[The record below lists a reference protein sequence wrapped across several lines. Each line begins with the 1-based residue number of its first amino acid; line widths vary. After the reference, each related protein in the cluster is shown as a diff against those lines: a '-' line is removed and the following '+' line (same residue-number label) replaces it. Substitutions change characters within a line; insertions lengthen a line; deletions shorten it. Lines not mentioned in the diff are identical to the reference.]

1 MALVGDSADG
11 FPGLSGWGA
20 KSASTVLAKY
30 ISLDEI
36 PDDHEQWKSDGLT
49 TLRGAE
55 KLARTLRENRNLA
68 ELFRTLATL
77 VQDVPVGRVDSW
89 RWQGVKPEFAGLLKE
104 FGALHLLDRLEK
116 LQPLA

>member
-1 MALVGDSADG
+1 M
-11 FPGLSGWGA
+11 
-20 KSASTVLAKY
+20 
-30 ISLDEI
+30 
-36 PDDHEQWKSDGLT
+36 T

-55 KLARTLRENRNLA
+55 KLARTLRENRQLA

-104 FGALHLLDRLEK
+104 FGALHLLERLEK
-116 LQPLA
+116 LEPLA